1 MSLGDFL
8 KDIVLPV
15 AIGTVAGPAVGTGI
29 GQLFGTQTALSPFLT
44 RAGTSFLTSKVMGG
58 RNKDALRNA
67 LLSGIGGM
75 AFDNFT
81 GQENVATDVAQR
93 ADQIAKNRLTD
104 PIAKRQGTGAFSGTS
119 TVPAEQATKK
129 IAEAFKPKTF
139 SGELLQAAG
148 IGEDNLLARLLNTRV
163 GEGLTAGLLAQLL
176 AGDDE
181 EDTRREFERRPFG
194 QGGPGGQLGGIRFAA
209 DGGPSDPMSFPRRTG
224 GIDPSEGSGTKDDVP
239 AMLMAGEFVLTK
251 DAVKGLGDGN
261 QRKGIQRAYNMM
273 DNLEARA

>member
-81 GQENVATDVAQR
+81 GQENVASDAAGFKATPSDKKLPFAMTR
-93 ADQIAKNRLTD
+93 SDQVIDK
-104 PIAKRQGTGAFSGTS
+104 GTS

>member
-1 MSLGDFL
+1 MNLGDLL
-8 KDIVLPV
+8 KDLVLPV
-15 AIGTVAGPAVGTGI
+15 AIGAVTGPGVGAGI
-29 GQLFGTQTALSPFLT
+29 GKLFGTSSAISPFLT

-58 RNKDALRNA
+58 KNKDALRNA
-67 LLSGIGGM
+67 LLGGVAGM

-81 GQENVATDVAQR
+81 GPENVATDVAER
-93 ADQIAKNRLTD
+93 VDQVARNRMTD
-104 PIAKRQGTGAFSGTS
+104 PMAQRQGTGAFSGTS
-119 TVPAEQATKK
+119 TVPAEQANKQ
-129 IAEAFKPKTF
+129 IAESFKPKTF
-139 SGELLQAAG
+139 TGELLKAG
-148 IGEDNLLARLLNTRV
+148 GLGEDNLLARLLNTRM

-209 DGGPSDPMSFPRRTG
+209 DGGQMGFPRRNG

>member
-1 MSLGDFL
+1 MSLGKLF
-8 KDIVLPV
+8 KDLAPVL
-15 AIGTVAGPAVGTGI
+15 IGSALGPGI
-29 GQLFGTQTALSPFLT
+29 GSAIAGQGFSPFVSRLAT
-44 RAGTSFLTSKVMGG
+44 GAITSKLMGG
-58 RNKDALRNA
+58 KNKDAVRNA
-67 LLSGIGGM
+67 LLAGIGGM
-75 AFDNFT
+75 AFDRF
-81 GQENVATDVAQR
+81 GGAEQAVSQGG
-93 ADQIAKNRLTD
+93 
-104 PIAKRQGTGAFSGTS
+104 QGTFVRRDLPDSEFMGSDSTTGDVVS
-119 TVPAEQATKK
+119 KTVPADQASEK

-148 IGEDNLLARLLNTRV
+148 VGQDNLLARLLNTRV

-209 DGGPSDPMSFPRRTG
+209 DGGQMGFPRRTG

-261 QRKGIQRAYNMM
+261 QRKGIQRAYDMM
-273 DNLEARA
+273 SNLEARA

>member
-1 MSLGDFL
+1 MNLGNL
-8 KDIVLPV
+8 IKDLVLPV

-29 GQLFGTQTALSPFLT
+29 GKLLGTSTAISPFLT

-67 LLSGIGGM
+67 LLSGVGGI

-81 GQENVATDVAQR
+81 GQENVASDVAGFKTTPSDNKLPFAMTR
-93 ADQIAKNRLTD
+93 SDQVIDK
-104 PIAKRQGTGAFSGTS
+104 GTS
-119 TVPAEQATKK
+119 TVPTEQASKK

>member
-1 MSLGDFL
+1 
-8 KDIVLPV
+8 
-15 AIGTVAGPAVGTGI
+15 
-29 GQLFGTQTALSPFLT
+29 
-44 RAGTSFLTSKVMGG
+44 MGG
-58 RNKDALRNA
+58 KSKDALRNA
-67 LLSGIGGM
+67 LIGGVTGM

-81 GQENVATDVAQR
+81 GTENVASDVAGFKPTPSDNKLPLAMTR
-93 ADQIAKNRLTD
+93 SDQTI
-104 PIAKRQGTGAFSGTS
+104 GTGSS
-119 TVPAEQATKK
+119 TIPAEQATKK
-129 IAEAFKPKTF
+129 IAESFKPRTF
-139 SGELLQAAG
+139 SAELLKSAG
-148 IGEDNLLARLLNTRV
+148 VGGDNLIARLLNTPL

-176 AGDDE
+176 SGGDED
-181 EDTRREFERRPFG
+181 EDTRTSFERRPFG

-209 DGGPSDPMSFPRRTG
+209 DGGQMGFPRRNG

>member
-1 MSLGDFL
+1 MSLGDL
-8 KDIVLPV
+8 IKNVVLPV
-15 AIGTVAGPAVGTGI
+15 AIGAIAGPAVGTGI
-29 GQLFGTQTALSPFLT
+29 GSLFGTSSAISPFLT

-67 LLSGIGGM
+67 LLSGVGGM

-81 GQENVATDVAQR
+81 GQENVASDVANTQNVR
-93 ADQIAKNRLTD
+93 RSLDQGVSRNQAINEVVKNASPPT
-104 PIAKRQGTGAFSGTS
+104 
-119 TVPAEQATKK
+119 EQATKQ
-129 IAEAFKPKTF
+129 IAESFKPKTF
-139 SGELLQAAG
+139 TGELLKAGG
-148 IGEDNLLARLLNTRV
+148 IGDDNLLARLLNTRM

-176 AGDDE
+176 AGDEE
-181 EDTRREFERRPFG
+181 EDNRREFERRPFG

-209 DGGPSDPMSFPRRTG
+209 DGGQMGFPRRNG

>member
-1 MSLGDFL
+1 MSLGDLL
-8 KDIVLPV
+8 KNLAPI
-15 AIGTVAGPAVGTGI
+15 AISAFAGPAVGQGI
-29 GQLFGTQTALSPFLT
+29 GQLFGTSAMNPFISRALT
-44 RAGTSFLTSKVMGG
+44 GAVTSKLMGG
-58 RNKDALRNA
+58 KSKDAVRNA
-67 LLSGIGGM
+67 LLAGVGGM

-81 GQENVATDVAQR
+81 GQENIASDVANTQNVR
-93 ADQIAKNRLTD
+93 RSLDQGISRNQAIDEVAKNASLPT
-104 PIAKRQGTGAFSGTS
+104 
-119 TVPAEQATKK
+119 EQATKK

-148 IGEDNLLARLLNTRV
+148 VGEDNLLARLLNTRM

-209 DGGPSDPMSFPRRTG
+209 DGGPSDPMSFPRRNG

>member
-8 KDIVLPV
+8 KDVVLPV
-15 AIGTVAGPAVGTGI
+15 AVGTIAGPAIGTGI

-81 GQENVATDVAQR
+81 GQENVASDVAGFKTTPSDNKLPFAMTR
-93 ADQIAKNRLTD
+93 SDQVIDK
-104 PIAKRQGTGAFSGTS
+104 GTS
-119 TVPAEQATKK
+119 TVPTEQASKK

-209 DGGPSDPMSFPRRTG
+209 DGGPSDPMNFPRRTG

>member
-1 MSLGDFL
+1 MNLGDLL
-8 KDIVLPV
+8 KDLVLPV
-15 AIGTVAGPAVGTGI
+15 AIGAVTGPGVGAGI
-29 GQLFGTQTALSPFLT
+29 GKLFGTSTALSPFLT

-58 RNKDALRNA
+58 KNKDALRNA
-67 LLSGIGGM
+67 LLGGALGM
-75 AFDNFT
+75 ASDSFT
-81 GQENVATDVAQR
+81 GQQVVQDGQNLKPGQFSTAEIERNQLV
-93 ADQIAKNRLTD
+93 
-104 PIAKRQGTGAFSGTS
+104 PTGSSGGSS
-119 TVPAEQATKK
+119 TIPAEQATKQ
-129 IAEAFKPKTF
+129 IAESFKPKTF
-139 SGELLQAAG
+139 TGELLKAG
-148 IGEDNLLARLLNTRV
+148 GLGEDNLLARLLNTRM

-209 DGGPSDPMSFPRRTG
+209 DGGQMGFPRRNG

>member
-1 MSLGDFL
+1 MSLGDL
-8 KDIVLPV
+8 IKNVVLPV
-15 AIGTVAGPAVGTGI
+15 AIGAIAGPAVGTGI
-29 GQLFGTQTALSPFLT
+29 GSLFGTSSAISPFLT
-44 RAGTSFLTSKVMGG
+44 RAGTSFLTSKIMGG
-58 RNKDALRNA
+58 KNKDSLRNA

-81 GQENVATDVAQR
+81 GTENVASDVAGFKPTPSDNKLPFAMTR
-93 ADQIAKNRLTD
+93 SDQTI
-104 PIAKRQGTGAFSGTS
+104 GTGKS
-119 TVPAEQATKK
+119 TIPAEQATKK
-129 IAEAFKPKTF
+129 IAESFKPKTF
-139 SGELLQAAG
+139 TGELLKAG
-148 IGEDNLLARLLNTRV
+148 GLGEDNLLARLLNTRM

-194 QGGPGGQLGGIRFAA
+194 QGGPGGQLGDIRFAA
-209 DGGPSDPMSFPRRTG
+209 DGGQMGFPRRNG